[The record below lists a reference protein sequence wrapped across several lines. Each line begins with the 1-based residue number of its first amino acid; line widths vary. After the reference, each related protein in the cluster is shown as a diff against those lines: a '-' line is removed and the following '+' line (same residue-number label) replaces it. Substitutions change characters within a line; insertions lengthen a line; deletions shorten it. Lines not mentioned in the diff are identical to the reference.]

1 MWSTFKSFSQFLFF
15 ALILLVFMIY
25 HQHQLSKISAQ
36 KQTGNVSADFE
47 TIVYEYKRLLKLKSM
62 PVQKSEPSEFD
73 KLVAQYKQSGVPKKL
88 LEKEINQINTSKS
101 MHFWITFT
109 FSILV
114 LIRREMLEYNFFKNK
129 SGRQYF

>member
-1 MWSTFKSFSQFLFF
+1 
-15 ALILLVFMIY
+15 MIY

-88 LEKEINQINTSKS
+88 QEKEIIQINTSKS

-114 LIRREMLEYNFFKNK
+114 LIRREILEHNFFKNK
-129 SGRQYF
+129 SGRQYFWLFLIFPGFLRVRIFGPIQ